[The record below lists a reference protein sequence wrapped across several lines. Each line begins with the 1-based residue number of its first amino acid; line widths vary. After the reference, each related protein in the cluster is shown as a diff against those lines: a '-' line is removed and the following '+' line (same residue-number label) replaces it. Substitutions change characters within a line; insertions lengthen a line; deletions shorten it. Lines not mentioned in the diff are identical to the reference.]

1 MAGLVGGNRRRLIL
15 GLLVGAAGVVL
26 LPLAQAQGAQSSSA
40 STQQMQVV
48 ATSAQQGVKV
58 VLDPFSLRTVVLR
71 PAVQP
76 TGVLGLGNQDLP
88 AATGNVSAAVTAAN
102 GVHLRNSSV
111 RIPQRP
117 ELRSPYQVGS

>member
-1 MAGLVGGNRRRLIL
+1 MARLVGGKRRRLIL

-48 ATSAQQGVKV
+48 GTSEQQGVKV

-71 PAVQP
+71 PAAQP

-88 AATGNVSAAVTAAN
+88 TATGNVSAAVTAAN